1 MWQFYFL
8 RGEKKVSAVLWHR
21 INPCAYHYKIMVC
34 PPGVCRLLDVNNFSS
49 YRKQTGLHL
58 TRKKNP
64 TMGEKPE
71 FMKQAC
77 FFVLIIRYSSCDPLD
92 ISF

>member
-8 RGEKKVSAVLWHR
+8 RGGKKVFAVLWHR
-21 INPCAYHYKIMVC
+21 TNPCAYHYKIMVC

-58 TRKKNP
+58 TRKKNNYGRKARIYE
-64 TMGEKPE
+64 TGL
-71 FMKQAC
+71 
-77 FFVLIIRYSSCDPLD
+77 FFCVNHLLFIL
-92 ISF
+92 